1 MVLNKF
7 NTIGLFTL
15 LFVFVLVFSGCIPNS
30 DKPKLPRSIG
40 NSSEVLVVLQNQE
53 QWDGQIGQVIRK
65 YLEQEQYGLPQ
76 VEPVFK
82 LSHITVANFS
92 ELFKKYRNL
101 LIVEIDPS
109 NTESKMEVFNDLWAG
124 PQRIFRI
131 KCPNLQAFVEVFEK
145 KEQIIIHSFGE
156 AERAR
161 IMEVFNPTSK
171 NNVSE
176 EVIKA
181 FNFNMSVPAGFYL
194 AKSASGFM
202 WIRKEV
208 PAYSQGIIIML
219 EPYVSEAQFSIE
231 SIVARIN
238 RDLKQYVPG
247 TSEGSFMVI
256 DETYVLPKAIQVTDF
271 PNEYAIETRGMWNVA
286 NDFMGGPFIS
296 YSFTDKE
303 NENIFTLMGYVYYP
317 NQNKRDLLR
326 QVEAILYSAAPLK

>member
-7 NTIGLFTL
+7 NIIGVFTL
-15 LFVFVLVFSGCIPNS
+15 LFAFLLAFSGCIPNS

-131 KCPNLQAFVEVFEK
+131 KCPNLQAFVEVFEN
-145 KEQIIIHSFGE
+145 KEQIIIHSL
-156 AERAR
+156 A
-161 IMEVFNPTSK
+161 K
-171 NNVSE
+171 Q
-176 EVIKA
+176 
-181 FNFNMSVPAGFYL
+181 SVPASW
-194 AKSASGFM
+194 KC
-202 WIRKEV
+202 
-208 PAYSQGIIIML
+208 
-219 EPYVSEAQFSIE
+219 SIPHQKTKF
-231 SIVARIN
+231 
-238 RDLKQYVPG
+238 LK
-247 TSEGSFMVI
+247 
-256 DETYVLPKAIQVTDF
+256 
-271 PNEYAIETRGMWNVA
+271 R
-286 NDFMGGPFIS
+286 
-296 YSFTDKE
+296 
-303 NENIFTLMGYVYYP
+303 
-317 NQNKRDLLR
+317 
-326 QVEAILYSAAPLK
+326 